1 MALLFPVE
9 FFFKLRSKDI
19 RIEFQHSISFFVIY
33 RKLFIFS
40 GRFSAL
46 NFSSHKAWDIG
57 SHGWTEEWIF
67 DKDDIY
73 HCDNHHH
80 ICRWPTI
87 VQTRSLHRCEFASQL
102 YILDVPKSELPLWLC
117 IAEYESRFNTHVI
130 GARNADGSND
140 YGIFQISD
148 KYWCKPENRTDY
160 FIYNGCNVNCSALLS
175 DDITLAVRC
184 ARYIQKQQGWS
195 AWAVYK
201 EFCSNGS
208 LEHIDDC
215 FT

>member
-1 MALLFPVE
+1 MGNECLLAGYDVNF
-9 FFFKLRSKDI
+9 
-19 RIEFQHSISFFVIY
+19 RIEI
-33 RKLFIFS
+33 L
-40 GRFSAL
+40 
-46 NFSSHKAWDIG
+46 
-57 SHGWTEEWIF
+57 
-67 DKDDIY
+67 DDF
-73 HCDNHHH
+73 H
-80 ICRWPTI
+80 ILRWPTR

-160 FIYNGCNVNCSALLS
+160 FIYNGCNVNCSALLT

-201 EFCSNGS
+201 EFCANGT